1 MASHPAEWSQ
11 PTPEWL
17 SLQQAAV
24 LLGVS
29 VDTIRRRIAA
39 GVLPASRCGARLIRV
54 RAADLDTVFHP
65 ITVTSGKAAR
75 QRYGH
80 RAS

>member
-1 MASHPAEWSQ
+1 MASDLAEWSQ
-11 PTPEWL
+11 PVPEWL
-17 SLQQAAV
+17 SLQQAAQ

-54 RAADLDTVFHP
+54 RATDLESVLHP
-65 ITVTSGKAAR
+65 IAIG
-75 QRYGH
+75 QRKQWH
-80 RAS
+80 RRAW

>member
-1 MASHPAEWSQ
+1 MSSDLAEWSQ
-11 PTPEWL
+11 PVPEWL
-17 SLQQAAV
+17 SLQQAAQ

-54 RAADLDTVFHP
+54 RAADLESVLHP
-65 ITVTSGKAAR
+65 IAIG
-75 QRYGH
+75 QRKPWRRRGW
-80 RAS
+80 

>member
-11 PTPEWL
+11 PVPDWL
-17 SLQQAAV
+17 SLQQAAA

-54 RAADLDTVFHP
+54 RAADLDSVFRP
-65 ITVTSGKAAR
+65 IPVAERT
-75 QRYGH
+75 H
-80 RAS
+80 RRRRTW

>member
-1 MASHPAEWSQ
+1 MSSDLAEWSQ
-11 PTPEWL
+11 PVPEWL
-17 SLQQAAV
+17 SLQQAAQ

-54 RAADLDTVFHP
+54 RAADLESVLRP
-65 ITVTSGKAAR
+65 IAIG
-75 QRYGH
+75 QRKQWRR
-80 RAS
+80 RAW